1 MKFKPEQSGN
11 PKGKAKGTL
20 HKATRAAL
28 ELLDGE
34 AESITRKAIEKAIDG
49 DSIALRLCLER
60 LIPAR
65 KDRSITIKMPRVKGA
80 ADLPQA
86 LQAVMKAVA
95 IGEIT
100 PGEGQALTAMLE
112 DYRKSLE
119 LAELEARI
127 KALEERE
134 LGLK

>member
-1 MKFKPEQSGN
+1 MKFKPGQSGN
-11 PKGKAKGTL
+11 PKVKAKGTL

>member
-1 MKFKPEQSGN
+1 MKFKPGQSGN